1 MHIRTYEAND
11 REACLAIFAS
21 NTPPYFDVSEYQ
33 FLDNW
38 LTKKGQGELCYES
51 NAAET
56 FFVLE
61 IENKVLACGGY
72 YIPKNEKRANMVW
85 GMVHNAAHHQ
95 GLGKQLLLFRV
106 DEITRLYPLHSIS
119 LDTSQHTFRFFER
132 LGFRTLKCIH
142 NGYGEGLHRYDMLRE
157 KNIS

>member
-1 MHIRTYEAND
+1 MHIRTYEANY

-21 NTPPYFDVSEYQ
+21 NTPPDFDVSEYP

-38 LTKKGQGELCYES
+38 LTKKGQCELCYES

-85 GMVHNAAHHQ
+85 GMVHQAAHLK
-95 GLGKQLLLFRV
+95 GVGKHLLLFRV
-106 DEITRLYPLHSIS
+106 HEIRRQYPLHSIS
-119 LDTSQHTFRFFER
+119 LDTSQHTFGFFER
-132 LGFRTLKCIH
+132 LGFKTIKQTE
-142 NGYGEGLHRYDMLRE
+142 NAYGEGLHRYDMILERV
-157 KNIS
+157 